1 MQGSEKRENK
11 RHFCPTFLISK
22 SQTFSSEK
30 LRVTVQAMKGPRRKG
45 EVAYV
50 LSRNVFGSEET
61 GELNEAQGGQLLIN

>member
-30 LRVTVQAMKGPRRKG
+30 LRVTVQAMKGPRRKSG
-45 EVAYV
+45 RDLFLVPSHYIE
-50 LSRNVFGSEET
+50 FT
-61 GELNEAQGGQLLIN
+61 